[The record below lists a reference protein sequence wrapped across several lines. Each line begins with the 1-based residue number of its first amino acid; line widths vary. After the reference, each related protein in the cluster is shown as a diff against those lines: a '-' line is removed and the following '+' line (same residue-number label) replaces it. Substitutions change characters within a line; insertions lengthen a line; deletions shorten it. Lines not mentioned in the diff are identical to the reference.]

1 MSEPTLQAPAGI
13 NTKPVVF
20 GLIIL
25 FIVYIAA
32 LFAGIPQKWTAAS
45 LVEHHAEAAAEEAAA
60 EQEAAGHAEVK
71 APPLWAAIPFC
82 VLLLCIAVLPLIPA
96 TEHFWESNLHRFYIA
111 ARKPD
116 ADGAV

>member
-1 MSEPTLQAPAGI
+1 MSEQTLQAPTSV
-13 NTKPVVF
+13 NTKPVIW
-20 GLIIL
+20 GLVVL
-25 FIVYIAA
+25 FIVYVAA

-45 LVEHHAEAAAEEAAA
+45 NTLHHAEEVAEEAAA

-96 TEHFWESNLHRFYIA
+96 TEHFWESNL
-111 ARKPD
+111 
-116 ADGAV
+116 